1 MIEDEI
7 ALIYDA
13 KEMTI
18 NLNPGDFLKIVIT
31 VVLNKTHIL
40 NGSGHFVYGDWK
52 FEKTKSSYLLSATV

>member
-40 NGSGHFVYGDWK
+40 NGSGHFVYGD
-52 FEKTKSSYLLSATV
+52 